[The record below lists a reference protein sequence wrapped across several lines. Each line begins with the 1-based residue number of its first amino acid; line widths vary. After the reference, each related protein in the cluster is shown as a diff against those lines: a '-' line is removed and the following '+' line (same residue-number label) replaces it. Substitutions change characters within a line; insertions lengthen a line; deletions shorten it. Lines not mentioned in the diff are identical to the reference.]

1 VRFAGVAALLL
12 AIGLPAA
19 SRADEALELRAPP
32 LLVDAG
38 IGFGIEP
45 HTRQPIAC
53 SRTTSVQ
60 GGGAMDV
67 PVPQC
72 NMVLTYAIGGEAL
85 WRGLVGAAAELV
97 AAQGSPIQPGA
108 DANNKPIPAYGDRIS
123 IVLAAAVRPFAP
135 LAWHHSGW
143 WRRLAAGFGVQV
155 GLSVE
160 HTRVTLDSQTNAGL
174 HLQAHLDVP
183 LWRAN
188 TERGLSLRLAVR
200 VLVSP
205 EVVFQLGK
213 DASVDEPG
221 TAAQLF
227 AGFTYYL

>member
-1 VRFAGVAALLL
+1 MRRAGWAVAVSIALSPV
-12 AIGLPAA
+12 AN
-19 SRADEALELRAPP
+19 ADEALVMRAPP
-32 LLVDAG
+32 LLVNAG
-38 IGFGIEP
+38 LGFGIEP
-45 HTRQPIAC
+45 HSRAPIEC
-53 SRTTSVQ
+53 SKTMVAQ
-60 GGGAMDV
+60 GGGATEV
-67 PVPQC
+67 AVPQC

-85 WRGLVGAAAELV
+85 WRGFLGPAAELV
-97 AAQGSPIQPGA
+97 VAEGTPIEPGA
-108 DANNKPIPAYGDRIS
+108 DANNKPIPAFGDRIS
-123 IVLAAAVRPFAP
+123 IVLAVAVRPLAP
-135 LAWHHSGW
+135 LSWHHSGW
-143 WRRLAAGFGVQV
+143 WRRLAAGLGVQV

-205 EVVFQLGK
+205 EAVFQLGK

-221 TAAQLF
+221 TAVQLF
-227 AGFTYYL
+227 AGLAYYL